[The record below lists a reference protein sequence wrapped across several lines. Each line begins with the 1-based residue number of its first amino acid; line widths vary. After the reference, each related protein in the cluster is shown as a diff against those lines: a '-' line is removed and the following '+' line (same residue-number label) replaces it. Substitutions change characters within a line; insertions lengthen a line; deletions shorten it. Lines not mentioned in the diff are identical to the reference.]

1 MALPGVKVAIF
12 LERLVVRNAA
22 FHTLSKI
29 SNGRNNRCRISSRGK
44 GRSRSNSGTPNPE
57 CIFGKVKPVDS
68 GRRNGLSDHETR
80 ELSFLTWMTLRV
92 VSLSVPFLMTQN
104 CIAPYTCGS
113 MDMKSEAQVTPASV
127 KQARKVGIVVS
138 VEGMGGY
145 PKSTP
150 RICSKAVASLR
161 VETMMLVVVVVV
173 C

>member
-1 MALPGVKVAIF
+1 
-12 LERLVVRNAA
+12 
-22 FHTLSKI
+22 
-29 SNGRNNRCRISSRGK
+29 
-44 GRSRSNSGTPNPE
+44 
-57 CIFGKVKPVDS
+57 
-68 GRRNGLSDHETR
+68 
-80 ELSFLTWMTLRV
+80 LRV

-127 KQARKVGIVVS
+127 KQAQKVGIVVS
-138 VEGMGGY
+138 VEEMGGS